1 MSERLLRELIIEL
14 LKKRLSREYKE
25 IKVNPSGSPDLI
37 LANHGFTV
45 AVVQV
50 ESEIGITSERSEI
63 WKQLAQ
69 DGSKLII
76 MVPKDEKV
84 KTMDILW
91 NKGIADKVSVGTY
104 EIAIKMP

>member
-25 IKVNPSGSPDLI
+25 IKINLSGSPDLI
-37 LANHGFTV
+37 LSNHGFTV
-45 AVVQV
+45 ATVQV
-50 ESEIGITSERSEI
+50 ESESDITSERSEI
-63 WKQLAQ
+63 WKQLIQ

-84 KTMDILW
+84 KTMEILW

-104 EIAIKMP
+104 EIAVKIP